1 MGMESYFFRAGSA
14 ASTISP
20 ADIDAIE
27 RSVLPA
33 AARRIR
39 ERGQQSARAVYLPEE
54 FGSFPFHLIRA

>member
-33 AARRIR
+33 AARRVR
-39 ERGQQSARAVYLPEE
+39 ERGQQSARAVYL
-54 FGSFPFHLIRA
+54 A